1 MWKYTENGGDG
12 MGLLTPVDYAIIIGF
27 ALLVLIF
34 KVVRDWYGIRE
45 VPRKIDE
52 KAAELLRE
60 EGYFIQARAAVKF
73 IDFAIEGRRH
83 RQRVKADLVVRR
95 GLKKFVVEVNAQRGG
110 SVRNA
115 DIRRR
120 LLEYQLA
127 FAPNGII
134 TVDMDK
140 ERIRLT
146 TISNRRWL
154 VNLVALAA
162 SLALGAVLYL
172 LAR

>member
-1 MWKYTENGGDG
+1 

-162 SLALGAVLYL
+162 ALALGAVLYL